1 MTLEYLEIME
11 DVKKTQELAEQTSA
25 APSTTRRKLQKS
37 FKSNTRIYD
46 DGSIEVDPQAQG
58 EPSQK
63 DVKKVGKSKRYI
75 TSGKNPLTC
84 VELKC
89 PDNVPDKAAFFHKE
103 LAKLTKDMEIEEPQM
118 PEGEF
123 LLDEPNVKVKL
134 VRTQGTAPQCST
146 GSAQL
151 GQSPCA
157 KVVAWLTFEAKG
169 LIDVRRELYN
179 LTSKIDKCFVINENS
194 VCPQK

>member
-1 MTLEYLEIME
+1 MIME
-11 DVKKTQELAEQTSA
+11 EIKKQEKEVQGASS
-25 APSTTRRKLQKS
+25 PRRKLQKS

-84 VELKC
+84 IELKC

-103 LAKLTKDMEIEEPQM
+103 LAKLTKDMEIEEPQL

-123 LLDEPNVKVKL
+123 LLNEDNVKVRL
-134 VRTQGTAPQCST
+134 A
-146 GSAQL
+146 
-151 GQSPCA
+151 A
-157 KVVAWLTFEAKG
+157 KEGKVMAWLTFEAKG
-169 LIDVRRELYN
+169 LLEIRRELYN
-179 LTSKIDKCFVINENS
+179 LTSEIDKCFVINENS

>member
-1 MTLEYLEIME
+1 MTLEYLELME
-11 DVKKTQELAEQTSA
+11 DIKKEQEQTA
-25 APSTTRRKLQKS
+25 TQQEAPKTARRKLQKS

-89 PDNVPDKAAFFHKE
+89 PEDVADKAAYFHKE
-103 LAKLTKDMEIEEPQM
+103 LDKLTKDIQIEK
-118 PEGEF
+118 PELPDGEF
-123 LLDEPNVKVKL
+123 LLNKENLKVCF
-134 VRTQGTAPQCST
+134 A
-146 GSAQL
+146 
-151 GQSPCA
+151 A
-157 KVVAWLTFEAKG
+157 KEGKVTAWLTFETKG
-169 LIDVRRELYN
+169 LLEVRRELYS
-179 LTSKIDKCFVINENS
+179 LTSEIDKCFVINS
-194 VCPQK
+194 DSICPQQ

>member
-11 DVKKTQELAEQTSA
+11 DVKKTQEKEVQSISSL
-25 APSTTRRKLQKS
+25 RRRLQKS

-63 DVKKVGKSKRYI
+63 EVKKVGKSKRYV

-89 PDNVPDKAAFFHKE
+89 PGDVPDKAAYFHKE
-103 LAKLTKDMEIEEPQM
+103 LAKLTKDIEISEPQL

-123 LLDEPNVKVKL
+123 LMDEPNVKVKF
-134 VRTQGTAPQCST
+134 
-146 GSAQL
+146 SARD
-151 GQSPCA
+151 G
-157 KVVAWLTFEAKG
+157 KVSAWLTFEAKG
-169 LIDVRRELYN
+169 LIDVRKELYN
-179 LTSKIDKCFVINENS
+179 LTSKIDKCFVINEAS
-194 VCPQK
+194 VCQLK

>member
-1 MTLEYLEIME
+1 MTLEYLELME
-11 DVKKTQELAEQTSA
+11 EMKKTQEQAEQTSA

-103 LAKLTKDMEIEEPQM
+103 LAKLTKDMEIEEPQL

-123 LLDEPNVKVKL
+123 LMDEPSVKVKFN
-134 VRTQGTAPQCST
+134 
-146 GSAQL
+146 
-151 GQSPCA
+151 A
-157 KVVAWLTFEAKG
+157 KEGRVVAWLTFEIKERYD
-169 LIDVRRELYN
+169 IRRELYT
-179 LTSKIDKCFVINENS
+179 LTSKIDKCFAFNENS

>member
-1 MTLEYLEIME
+1 MKSE
-11 DVKKTQELAEQTSA
+11 DVKKTQEMAEQTSA
-25 APSTTRRKLQKS
+25 TPSTTRRKLQKS

-63 DVKKVGKSKRYI
+63 EVKKVGKSKRYI

-84 VELKC
+84 IELKC
-89 PDNVPDKAAFFHKE
+89 PEDVPDKAAFFHRE
-103 LAKLTKDMEIEEPQM
+103 LAKLTQDMEISEPEM
-118 PEGEF
+118 PSGEF
-123 LLDEPNVKVKL
+123 LLNEPNVKVRFAAKE
-134 VRTQGTAPQCST
+134 Q
-146 GSAQL
+146 
-151 GQSPCA
+151 

-179 LTSKIDKCFVINENS
+179 LTSKIDKCFVINEVS
-194 VCPQK
+194 VCQLR

>member
-1 MTLEYLEIME
+1 MTLEYLELME
-11 DVKKTQELAEQTSA
+11 DVKKVQEQTA
-25 APSTTRRKLQKS
+25 TQQEAPKTARRKLQKS

-75 TSGKNPLTC
+75 TSGKYPLTC

-89 PDNVPDKAAFFHKE
+89 PEDVADKAAYFRKE
-103 LAKLTKDMEIEEPQM
+103 LDKLTKDIQIEKPEL

-123 LLDEPNVKVKL
+123 LVNKDNLKVCF
-134 VRTQGTAPQCST
+134 A
-146 GSAQL
+146 
-151 GQSPCA
+151 A
-157 KVVAWLTFEAKG
+157 KEGKVTAWLTFETKG
-169 LIDVRRELYN
+169 LLEIRRELYS
-179 LTSKIDKCFVINENS
+179 LTSEIDKCFVINEAS
-194 VCPQK
+194 VCQLK

>member
-1 MTLEYLEIME
+1 MTLEYLELME
-11 DVKKTQELAEQTSA
+11 EIKKTQELAEQTSA

-89 PDNVPDKAAFFHKE
+89 PEDVPDKAAFFHKE
-103 LAKLTKDMEIEEPQM
+103 LAKLTKDMEIEEPQL

-123 LLDEPNVKVKL
+123 LMDEPSVKVKFN
-134 VRTQGTAPQCST
+134 
-146 GSAQL
+146 
-151 GQSPCA
+151 A
-157 KVVAWLTFEAKG
+157 KEGRVVAWLTFEIKERYD
-169 LIDVRRELYN
+169 IRRELYT
-179 LTSKIDKCFVINENS
+179 LTSKIDKCFAFNEAS
-194 VCPQK
+194 VCQLK

>member
-1 MTLEYLEIME
+1 MTLEYLELME
-11 DVKKTQELAEQTSA
+11 EMNQVKSEELRVKS
-25 APSTTRRKLQKS
+25 SSRRKLQKS

-63 DVKKVGKSKRYI
+63 EVKKVGKSKRYV

-89 PDNVPDKAAFFHKE
+89 PGDVPDKAAYFHKE
-103 LAKLTKDMEIEEPQM
+103 LAKLTKDIEISEPQL

-123 LLDEPNVKVKL
+123 LMDEPNVKVKF
-134 VRTQGTAPQCST
+134 
-146 GSAQL
+146 SAKD
-151 GQSPCA
+151 G
-157 KVVAWLTFEAKG
+157 KVCAWLTFEAKG

-179 LTSKIDKCFVINENS
+179 LTSKIDKCFVINEAS
-194 VCPQK
+194 VCQLK

>member
-11 DVKKTQELAEQTSA
+11 EMKNSKMEELKGA
-25 APSTTRRKLQKS
+25 ARRKLQKS

-63 DVKKVGKSKRYI
+63 EVKKVGKSKRYI

-89 PDNVPDKAAFFHKE
+89 PEDVPDKAAYFHKE
-103 LAKLTKDMEIEEPQM
+103 LAKLTKDMEIKEPPM

-123 LLDEPNVKVKL
+123 LMNEPNVKVKF
-134 VRTQGTAPQCST
+134 
-146 GSAQL
+146 AQKE
-151 GQSPCA
+151 QR
-157 KVVAWLTFEAKG
+157 VVAWLTFEAKG

-179 LTSKIDKCFVINENS
+179 LTSKIDKCFVINEAS
-194 VCPQK
+194 VCQLK

>member
-11 DVKKTQELAEQTSA
+11 EIVKVKGEGLKVNDDPTQKAS
-25 APSTTRRKLQKS
+25 SRRKLQRS

-63 DVKKVGKSKRYI
+63 EVKKVGKSKRYI
-75 TSGKNPLTC
+75 TNGKNPLTC
-84 VELKC
+84 IELKC
-89 PDNVPDKAAFFHKE
+89 PEDVPDKAAYFHKE
-103 LAKLTKDMEIEEPQM
+103 LAKLTKDMEIKEPPM

-123 LLDEPNVKVKL
+123 LLNEPN
-134 VRTQGTAPQCST
+134 
-146 GSAQL
+146 
-151 GQSPCA
+151 
-157 KVVAWLTFEAKG
+157 VAWLTFEAKG

-179 LTSKIDKCFVINENS
+179 LTSKIDKCFVINEAS
-194 VCPQK
+194 VCQLK